1 MVLKAILFDLDN
13 TLIDFMK
20 FKRETARAAARAM
33 AAKGLPDTQANIYRK
48 IFETYDRYG
57 IEYQKT
63 FYRVIKPY
71 GLEVGQAER
80 VQQAAI
86 IAYLKRKFSVLRPY
100 PSVKP
105 VLRALG
111 KRFRLGIVTDA
122 PRNKAWQRLFLCG
135 LDDMFE
141 FVVTADDAGKKKPH
155 RAPFELALKKLGVRP
170 SEVLFVGDNPGRD
183 MKGAKR
189 MGMKTCLAEYGV
201 EKKMGK
207 TTSDYRIR
215 KLNDLPCLIEKQKL

>member
-1 MVLKAILFDLDN
+1 MALKAILFDLDN

-33 AAKGLPDTQANIYRK
+33 AAKGLPDTQESIYRK

-122 PRNKAWQRLFLCG
+122 PRNKAWQRLVLCG
-135 LDDMFE
+135 LDSMFE

-155 RAPFELALKKLGVRP
+155 RAPFELALKKLGVGP
-170 SEVLFVGDNPGRD
+170 SEVLFVGDRADRD
-183 MKGAKR
+183 MVGAKK
-189 MGMKTCLAEYGV
+189 MGMKTCLAGYGV
-201 EKKMGK
+201 GK
-207 TTSDYRIR
+207 GTKSI
-215 KLNDLPCLIEKQKL
+215 KQKNKIENFKNLPDVLPEL